1 MRAYLRP
8 IPMITLVSLMLT
20 AVAYADGHSQG
31 GGEPSVHGPIFDI
44 SHFDVIPADD
54 FQKTAYAALFKYRD
68 ASSSDQGLKSFR
80 VVNWLLAPNHSQI
93 IDVWNSI
100 EAFEQHLALKHSVD
114 FRFAVQVQPPP
125 PPPGFNC
132 CIGSPIDDRQYS
144 LVQSFG
150 IPWTSNGLPSTVGKS
165 GALFVVTYV
174 DFLQEVLEED
184 PDAGQDQLVR
194 YGAASSKAN
203 TGQLLSYTVLQ
214 QLDRPNRYV
223 FLEVWDTQADYI
235 AWQSSVVTTN
245 FVAQSI
251 PLLGSPFDHRLNIL
265 CGETYVDGTGCVPP
279 DKRLLRGGAF
289 LSPVQ
294 ALDLRLHLGT
304 RPFLQ

>member
-20 AVAYADGHSQG
+20 AVAYADGDSKG

-54 FQKTAYAALFKYRD
+54 FQKTAYEALFKYRD
-68 ASSSDQGLKSFR
+68 ASSTDQGLKSFR

-93 IDVWNSI
+93 VDVWSSL
-100 EAFEQHLALKHSVD
+100 EALEQHLAQPHSVK
-114 FRFAVQVQPPP
+114 FRFDVQVQPPP
-125 PPPGFNC
+125 RPPGFNC

-150 IPWTSNGLPSTVGKS
+150 TPWISNSLPSTVGS
-165 GALFVVTYV
+165 GTLFVITYV
-174 DFLQEVLEED
+174 DFLQELLEDD
-184 PDAGQDQLVR
+184 PDEGQNKLVQ
-194 YGAASSKAN
+194 YGAASIKQN
-203 TGQLLSYTVLQ
+203 KRQLLSYSVLQ

-223 FLEVWDTQADYI
+223 FLEVWDKVDDYN
-235 AWQSSVVTTN
+235 AWQDNSVTTN
-245 FVAQSI
+245 FVDQTT

-265 CGETYVDGTGCVPP
+265 CGETFDDKMGCVPP
-279 DKRLLRGGAF
+279 
-289 LSPVQ
+289 
-294 ALDLRLHLGT
+294 
-304 RPFLQ
+304 

>member
-1 MRAYLRP
+1 MAQP
-8 IPMITLVSLMLT
+8 
-20 AVAYADGHSQG
+20 HS
-31 GGEPSVHGPIFDI
+31 I
-44 SHFDVIPADD
+44 
-54 FQKTAYAALFKYRD
+54 
-68 ASSSDQGLKSFR
+68 
-80 VVNWLLAPNHSQI
+80 
-93 IDVWNSI
+93 
-100 EAFEQHLALKHSVD
+100 D

-144 LVQSFG
+144 LVRSFG
-150 IPWTSNGLPSTVGKS
+150 TPWASDSLPATVGPS

-223 FLEVWDTQADYI
+223 FLEVWDTQADYT
-235 AWQSSVVTTN
+235 AWQSSAVTAN
-245 FVAQSI
+245 FVAKTM

-279 DKRLLRGGAF
+279 
-289 LSPVQ
+289 
-294 ALDLRLHLGT
+294 
-304 RPFLQ
+304 